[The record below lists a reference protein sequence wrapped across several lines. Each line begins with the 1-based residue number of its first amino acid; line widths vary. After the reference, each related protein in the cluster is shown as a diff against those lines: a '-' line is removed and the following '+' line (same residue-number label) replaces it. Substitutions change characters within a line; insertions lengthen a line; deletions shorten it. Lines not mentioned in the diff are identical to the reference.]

1 MKVVVIKSDKVILDV
16 EITESNVD
24 ETIDTLKSLNDKETV
39 KSLTLDFHE
48 DVNMDSI
55 NKIFERNDGMEEVMK
70 MTYILN

>member
-48 DVNMDSI
+48 DVNIDSI